1 MRLFKSKLRR
11 RIEKQIDA
19 SQIKLAGLEAKKNLL
34 NSQEYA
40 MLWSKQKDLIDDI
53 RLLKSILS

>member
-11 RIEKQIDA
+11 HTEAKVDALQID
-19 SQIKLAGLEAKKNLL
+19 LAKLEAKKNLL

-40 MLWSKQKDLIDDI
+40 MLWSKQKDLIDQI
-53 RLLKSILS
+53 RLLKSILQ